1 MPLCLGLVVTAGPAV
16 HIIFGSQWDEA
27 IPVLQVMA
35 VFSLT
40 GSIGVNVGDIY
51 KAIGRPDI
59 LAKLAAAELTVL
71 VPALLFGSRFGLIGI
86 AWAHAIVAL
95 VDTLVRLTVARRFVG
110 VTFADIGRQ
119 LLPSLTA
126 GGVLLAVAI
135 PTAWATRDLGDLTSL
150 VAITMAGAG
159 AYPVTIIRVDR
170 STVSRLAGFVG
181 MDRFNAKDGAS

>member
-1 MPLCLGLVVTAGPAV
+1 M
-16 HIIFGSQWDEA
+16 
-27 IPVLQVMA
+27 
-35 VFSLT
+35 
-40 GSIGVNVGDIY
+40 
-51 KAIGRPDI
+51 
-59 LAKLAAAELTVL
+59 

-159 AYPVTIIRVDR
+159 AYLVTIIRVDR